1 MVVIINSQLRN
12 MHTDF
17 GQHVPN
23 VGTFTPTGGKL
34 IQYGKLDVLTEAFEK
49 DGPRIAAFIIGS
61 IQGLAG

>member
-1 MVVIINSQLRN
+1 MINSQLRS

-23 VGTFTPTGGKL
+23 VGPFTPTGGKL
-34 IQYGKLDVLTEAFEK
+34 IQYGELDVLTEAFEE
-49 DGPRIAAFIIGS
+49 DGHRIAAFIIEP